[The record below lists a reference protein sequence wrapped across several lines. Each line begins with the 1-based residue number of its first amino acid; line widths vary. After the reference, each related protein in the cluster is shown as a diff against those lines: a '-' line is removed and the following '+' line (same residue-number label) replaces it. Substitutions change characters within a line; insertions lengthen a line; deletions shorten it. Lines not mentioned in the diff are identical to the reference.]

1 MKTTKLLWP
10 TVAALLF
17 VAACAKQHAVEGLPV
32 VIQEPAT
39 HLISADVA
47 LSSLN
52 AFLGNPNGNQT
63 KSSSLGKDIAIIRFQ
78 DIPVAN
84 RPSYRDIDCDELVYL
99 VNFGND
105 GGYAILAADDRIG
118 DEVIAV
124 VDEGSITVEDMLG
137 CYDFISS
144 SGDNAPT
151 EEEHLGAMLNKM
163 CLDYA
168 TKQVNR
174 VDSLDVGGEDII
186 EMLEAYSQTVIVNSV
201 SPMLTAEVGW
211 RQTDPF
217 NDFCPI
223 LGSGNRAY
231 TGCVPL
237 AVSKIF
243 AYFEYPAYISYNNVP
258 VDWTALK
265 TNFLSTT
272 GSLSAA
278 ALLRFIGVGCNS
290 MYFSEGTFTFPGP
303 ARNFMEDCFYSNV
316 SLDDYSTSSVI
327 SMLEDDC
334 PLFICS
340 LPHNGFLD
348 YDFAKSHAWNIDGY
362 KTTQKITLYYVFIN
376 GIFDHTEL
384 VYGPYST
391 KVHCDFGWRGLYNG
405 YYVSGIF
412 QLNGTG
418 VEYDNPSSLHT
429 DTTNYNFY
437 LKIIT
442 YDNPS

>member
-10 TVAALLF
+10 IVAILLL
-17 VAACAKQHAVEGLPV
+17 VAACAKQPAIADLPV
-32 VIQEPAT
+32 ANQKSST
-39 HLISADVA
+39 HLVPTDVA
-47 LSSLN
+47 LASLN
-52 AFLGNPNGNQT
+52 AFLGNPDDGQT
-63 KSSSLGKDIAIIRFQ
+63 KSSALDNDVAVIRLQ
-78 DIPVAN
+78 DIPAAN
-84 RPSYRDIDCDELVYL
+84 RPSCGDTDCDALVYI
-99 VNFGND
+99 VNLGND

-118 DEVIAV
+118 DDVIAV
-124 VDEGSITVEDMLG
+124 VDEGSITAEELLG
-137 CYDFISS
+137 CYDIISS

-151 EEEHLGAMLNKM
+151 EEDHLGAMLYKM

-168 TKQVNR
+168 TKQVTR
-174 VDSLDVGGEDII
+174 VDSLDVGGDDII
-186 EMLEAYSQTVIVNSV
+186 EMLEAYSQTFIVNSV

-211 RQTDPF
+211 RQTAPF

-223 LGSGNRAY
+223 LGNGLPAY

-272 GSLSAA
+272 GSQSAA

-290 MYFSEGTFTFPGP
+290 MYFSGGTFTLPGS
-303 ARNFMEDCFYSNV
+303 AKNFMEDCFYSNV
-316 SLDDYSTSSVI
+316 SLDDYSTSSVV

-340 LPHNGFLD
+340 LPHNGFLN
-348 YDFAKSHAWNIDGY
+348 YDFANSHAWNIDGY
-362 KTTQKITLYYVFIN
+362 KTTQKVTTYFVYIN

-384 VYGPYST
+384 VYGTYNT
-391 KVHCDFGWRGLYNG
+391 KVHCDFGWRGNHNG
-405 YYVSGIF
+405 YYASGVF
-412 QLNGTG
+412 QLNAYGI
-418 VEYDNPSSLHT
+418 EYDDPTLSHT
-429 DTTNYNFY
+429 ETTNYNYY